1 MNRFDSIFFL
11 PLPYIPLSQVTYEK
25 KNIRVCVARKAKPE
39 FWMGC
44 HVCQKKGM
52 PFLSLDILS
61 GRNDVTSDKVKFQIG
76 HQARHFFKNK
86 AI

>member
-1 MNRFDSIFFL
+1 MERFDSIFFL

-25 KNIRVCVARKAKPE
+25 KFIRVCAARKAKPE
-39 FWMGC
+39 FWKRC

-52 PFLSLDILS
+52 SFLSLDILS
-61 GRNDVTSDKVKFQIG
+61 GRNDVTSDKVKFQTG